1 MGLIKCP
8 DCGNMVSDSAFSCP
22 KCGRPM
28 RKATRQDVD
37 NNQQLAENSKPD
49 FPEFPLVLNPGK
61 QIVNWKGNAALQD
74 CTFIPEE
81 NVVKYI
87 APGKCDIYTF
97 TNGICIKSGLHFF
110 YICFDQIVSLKSANQ
125 KQLTTVKKSVVGRAV
140 VGDLIL
146 GPLGAIV
153 GGMSGIGSKTKL
165 VGKYYL
171 IINFWDVYS
180 HSLQSIMIASMADP
194 SYFIGRVEEEK
205 TKKTTPEGNNYIT
218 NVLDDNGNV
227 DEEKLLKALSEVGE
241 STLANNMACVW
252 NCGFT
257 PALQRIKSIG
267 SKHNIKTSQYKS
279 SGCLVTLALIMT
291 GLLSSLLLIL
301 FAI

>member
-1 MGLIKCP
+1 
-8 DCGNMVSDSAFSCP
+8 
-22 KCGRPM
+22 
-28 RKATRQDVD
+28 
-37 NNQQLAENSKPD
+37 
-49 FPEFPLVLNPGK
+49 
-61 QIVNWKGNAALQD
+61 
-74 CTFIPEE
+74 
-81 NVVKYI
+81 
-87 APGKCDIYTF
+87 
-97 TNGICIKSGLHFF
+97 
-110 YICFDQIVSLKSANQ
+110 
-125 KQLTTVKKSVVGRAV
+125 
-140 VGDLIL
+140 
-146 GPLGAIV
+146 
-153 GGMSGIGSKTKL
+153 
-165 VGKYYL
+165 
-171 IINFWDVYS
+171 
-180 HSLQSIMIASMADP
+180 MIASMADP

-205 TKKTTPEGNNYIT
+205 SKKTTPEGNNYIT

-291 GLLSSLLLIL
+291 GLLSFLLLIL